1 MEIPYGGGYSEVV
14 LYGALFL
21 EKVACAKKRFFFSKI
36 GVILTFPL
44 HWLDDYCSL
53 EFTPI
58 LIDLRA
64 NGERQTSNLK
74 PQFDVW
80 GKRGS

>member
-1 MEIPYGGGYSEVV
+1 MAAAEVECV
-14 LYGALFL
+14 FHGAFFL
-21 EKVACAKKRFFFSKI
+21 EKVTRARKRFFFSKI
-36 GVILTFPL
+36 GLILTFPL
-44 HWLDDYCSL
+44 HWQDDFCSL
-53 EFTPI
+53 EFILI

-74 PQFDVW
+74 PQSDVW